1 MIFRIVPIILLLCFC
16 SFAENESLNNA
27 IKDAISNQHVACVF
41 VECESGKIITPDS
54 IAVSI
59 RYSPCS
65 TFKIWNTLIGVECK
79 IIDSAC
85 MPFYKWDSIPQSFP
99 AWNKDLTLKEAFQ
112 VSCVPAFQMLARKI
126 GNEKM
131 GKWISVLNYGDKNIS
146 SGIEDFWLPSEGK
159 KSIQISPLEQAQ
171 LIRKLV
177 NKELPFSAQSQR
189 ILQEVMM
196 INKTSKGIYYG
207 KTGSSKANYNGIK
220 NQSIGWFV
228 GYITNNDKTYS
239 FACLIKGE
247 NVSGKDSKGIIESIL
262 RKSELL

>member
-1 MIFRIVPIILLLCFC
+1 MIFRIVLTISTLCFC
-16 SFAENESLNNA
+16 SLAENKSLNDV
-27 IKDAISNQHVACVF
+27 IKDAISNRDAACVF
-41 VECESGKIITPDS
+41 VDCKSGKIITPDS

-79 IIDSAC
+79 IIDSAY
-85 MPFYKWDSIPQSFP
+85 MHFYTWDSIPRFFP
-99 AWNKDLTLKEAFQ
+99 AWNKDLTLKDAFQ
-112 VSCVPAFQMLARKI
+112 ASCVPAFQMLARKI

-131 GKWISVLNYGDKNIS
+131 KKWITVLNYGDMDIS
-146 SGIEDFWLPSEGK
+146 SGVDDFWLPSEGK
-159 KSIQISPLEQAQ
+159 KSILISPMEEAQ

-177 NKELPFSAQSQR
+177 NKELPVSAQSLN
-189 ILQEVMM
+189 ILKEVMI
-196 INKTSKGIYYG
+196 INRTSKGIYYG

-228 GYITNNDKTYS
+228 GFVTNNEKTYS

-247 NVSGKDSKGIIESIL
+247 NVSGKDSKEAIESIL
-262 RKSELL
+262 KKSGLI